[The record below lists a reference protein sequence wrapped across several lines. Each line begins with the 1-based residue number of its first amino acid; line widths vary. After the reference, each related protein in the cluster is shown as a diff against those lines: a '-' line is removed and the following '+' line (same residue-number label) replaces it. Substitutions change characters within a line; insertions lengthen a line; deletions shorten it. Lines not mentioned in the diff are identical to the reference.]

1 MSVENRVFNKL
12 FKESKTELSSKK
24 IELADDVKKLLSYSK
39 GVVIF
44 GKNIDISIK
53 KIEDSLNSLKVDRED
68 LISDLNK
75 VNKGL
80 NLAEKTAK
88 DLGINA
94 NQIPNYNDAKSSVS
108 YANKQLAKSKN
119 YN

>member
-1 MSVENRVFNKL
+1 MNVENRVFQKL
-12 FKESKTELSSKK
+12 FKEEKTELATKK
-24 IELADDVKKLLSYSK
+24 VELADDVKNLLSYSK
-39 GVVIF
+39 GVSIF

-53 KIEDSLNSLKVDRED
+53 EIESFLNSLKADRES

-80 NLAEKTAK
+80 DLAEKMAK
-88 DLGINA
+88 ELGINA
-94 NQIPNYNDAKSSVS
+94 SQIPNYKDAKSAVS
-108 YANKQLAKSKN
+108 YANKQLSKSKK